1 LSENLV
7 MPLPYNVGVRRILAA
22 ALTTGRLQ
30 KIRGMCFN
38 VGDGYQQKM
47 FLGENAMGI
56 RFTGHR
62 RGLPYRQPGFLTPPR
77 AARFDPVFIP
87 PQGKEKTPI

>member
-1 LSENLV
+1 

-56 RFTGHR
+56 RFAGHRGGQPYR
-62 RGLPYRQPGFLTPPR
+62 RGLLTPQR
-77 AARFDPVFIP
+77 ASRIFPLFPA